1 MAYYTWRHCNI
12 DLRVFLLRDFCSHYA
27 SGHIHCSHGHLNL
40 EEYCYFQVTV
50 HIKRFDLSRENLFSR
65 ITQITPLCNFF
76 TECYARNN
84 KTTRSTNRVK
94 KFIFLRAAQS
104 IFNWL
109 AALCGVSGEFFLEFI
124 ARSSV
129 AQQIAYLAIVSFA
142 VRNFHSLRVKHFFY
156 THTLP
161 TAQHS
166 VNQCVL
172 SILFARSFCEP
183 NWYKTRIT
191 GRSCR
196 LFIRSLSSKI
206 KPCKWLY

>member
-1 MAYYTWRHCNI
+1 VAYYTWRHSDI

-27 SGHIHCSHGHLNL
+27 SRHIPCSHGHLNL

-50 HIKRFDLSRENLFSR
+50 HIKRFDLSRIYFLASHRSRHYVTSLLMLRTKQQNNTINQPRKKNLF
-65 ITQITPLCNFF
+65 
-76 TECYARNN
+76 
-84 KTTRSTNRVK
+84 
-94 KFIFLRAAQS
+94 FLRAAQS

-129 AQQIAYLAIVSFA
+129 AQQIAYLASVSFA
-142 VRNFHSLRVKHFFY
+142 VRNFRSLRVKHFLY